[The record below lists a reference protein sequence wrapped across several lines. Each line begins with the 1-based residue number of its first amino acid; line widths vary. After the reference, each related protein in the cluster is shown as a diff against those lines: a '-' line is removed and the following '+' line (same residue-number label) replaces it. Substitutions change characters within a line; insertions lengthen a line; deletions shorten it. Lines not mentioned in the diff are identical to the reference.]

1 GFFRN
6 KAKNVKACCQ
16 ALVDQYDGQVPR
28 DLDALVE
35 LAGVGR
41 KTANVVMGTAFGE
54 PTGVVVD
61 THVGRITRRLGLTE
75 QTDPVKVERDLMQQ
89 LPAKEWINFSHRLIH
104 HGRRVCKA
112 RKPLCEQCS
121 LNHLCPR
128 IGVEN

>member
-1 GFFRN
+1 
-6 KAKNVKACCQ
+6 
-16 ALVDQYDGQVPR
+16 
-28 DLDALVE
+28 
-35 LAGVGR
+35 
-41 KTANVVMGTAFGE
+41 M
-54 PTGVVVD
+54 VD
-61 THVGRITRRLGLTE
+61 THVGRITRRLGLGLNRPI
-75 QTDPVKVERDLMQQ
+75 PVKVERDLRWQ

>member
-1 GFFRN
+1 
-6 KAKNVKACCQ
+6 
-16 ALVDQYDGQVPR
+16 
-28 DLDALVE
+28 
-35 LAGVGR
+35 GVGR